1 MSFGFARAWDT
12 PVSKQI
18 AADISSMAGLY
29 CGPATVVWIAAVWN
43 NLQGR
48 SYDYKAR
55 LKDRKLFADG
65 PRAFHLNLP
74 AFQKNLNDLL
84 LAETDHEL
92 KLSREIYFNYRSIY
106 EIVATYNMPV
116 IIRMPAPKFKD
127 GLHYLTVYKA
137 EMNENSKH
145 RDQIQFYWQDNG
157 VYGDNAASSGLSK
170 SGWRS
175 VRSNFLFWGASRV
188 VRVE

>member
-1 MSFGFARAWDT
+1 MAAIWDT
-12 PVSKQI
+12 SVSKQI
-18 AADISSMAGLY
+18 AADISSMPDLY

-65 PRAFHLNLP
+65 PRAFHLKLP

-84 LAETDHEL
+84 VAETNHEL
-92 KLSREIYFNYRSIY
+92 KLSPEIYFKYRSIY
-106 EIVATYNMPV
+106 EVVETYNLPV
-116 IIRMPAPKFKD
+116 IVRMPARKFKN
-127 GLHYLTVYKA
+127 GLHYLTIYKV
-137 EMNENSKH
+137 EVNKNSER

-157 VYGDNAASSGLSK
+157 VYGDNPASSGLSK
-170 SGWRS
+170 SGWGD
-175 VRSNFLFWGASRV
+175 VRSNFFFWGACRV
-188 VRVE
+188 VRV